1 VEVIRIARVATGA
14 HTRRAER
21 GSARCILTVT
31 LVIMV
36 GLQAALGQ
44 QKVSDSPSPKLQ
56 NEHSQLSSATDSIA
70 ERELQQGSTLS
81 RQGAFAEAIPH
92 LLAARG
98 RVANEYAASFNLALC
113 YVGSGNAAK
122 AIPVLEELRHN
133 AHDDAGVNNLLA
145 QAYVG
150 DSQGEKAVEA
160 LQRAASLTPTN
171 EKLYMFVADSCM
183 GKQDYALGLRI
194 VDLALKNL
202 PDSALLHYE
211 RGMFLSLLDEFDNA
225 KNDFQL
231 AQRLAPD
238 SDTAFD
244 SGAQQAT
251 LAGDVS
257 GAIRIARTGISEGH
271 QDFMLLALLGEA
283 LLRSGA
289 IPGTLEFEEARQA
302 LEKSIQLRPNYPS
315 SQLALGKL
323 CLIEGHAA
331 EAIDHLEIA
340 RQLSPDNPAVYSQ
353 LAVAYR
359 KQGNAI
365 KTQEA
370 LAVLAE
376 LNKRQAE
383 KIRTAPGD
391 RKSSYARPQTQVAPH
406 QQ

>member
-1 VEVIRIARVATGA
+1 
-14 HTRRAER
+14 
-21 GSARCILTVT
+21 
-31 LVIMV
+31 V

-44 QKVSDSPSPKLQ
+44 QKALDGPSPKLQ
-56 NEHSQLSSATDSIA
+56 NEPSQLSSATDSIA

-113 YVGSGNAAK
+113 YVGSGNSAK

-145 QAYVG
+145 QAYIG

-160 LQRAASLTPTN
+160 LQRAASFNPTN
-171 EKLYMFVADSCM
+171 EKLYMFVADACM

-211 RGMFLSLLDEFDNA
+211 RGMFLSSLDQFDNA
-225 KNDFQL
+225 KNDFEL
-231 AQRLAPD
+231 AQKLAPD
-238 SDTAFD
+238 SDIAFD
-244 SGAQQAT
+244 SGAQRAM

-257 GAIRIARTGISEGH
+257 GAIRIARTSISKEH
-271 QDFMLLALLGEA
+271 ADFMLLALLGEA

-289 IPGTLEFEEARQA
+289 APGQPEFEEARQA

-323 CLIEGHAA
+323 CLIEGRGA
-331 EAIDHLEIA
+331 EAIKHLEIA

-359 KQGNAI
+359 KQGDAI
-365 KTQEA
+365 KTQEV

-376 LNKRQAE
+376 LNQRQAE

-391 RKSSYARPQTQVAPH
+391 RNPSYAGQQIQVAPH
-406 QQ
+406 